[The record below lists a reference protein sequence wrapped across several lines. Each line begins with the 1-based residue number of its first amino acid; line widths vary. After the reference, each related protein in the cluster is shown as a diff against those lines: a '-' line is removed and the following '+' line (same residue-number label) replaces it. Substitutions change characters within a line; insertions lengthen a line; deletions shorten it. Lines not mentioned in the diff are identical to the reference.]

1 MVTAERVLNANQHPA
16 LPALYCCPTDM
27 TLAPDKAV
35 AGADK
40 AAVFAAEVAKAT
52 QKLPV
57 VTGEILNISLKD
69 FADLFCEET
78 APFSYK
84 W

>member
-1 MVTAERVLNANQHPA
+1 M
-16 LPALYCCPTDM
+16 
-27 TLAPDKAV
+27 PDKEA

-40 AAVFAAEVAKAT
+40 ATVFAEEVQKAT

-69 FADLFCEET
+69 FADLFFEEN

>member
-1 MVTAERVLNANQHPA
+1 LTN
-16 LPALYCCPTDM
+16 
-27 TLAPDKAV
+27 
-35 AGADK
+35 ADK
-40 AAVFAAEVAKAT
+40 SSSGGDQKTLFAEEVLKAT

-69 FADLFCEET
+69 FADLVVEEG

-84 W
+84 WYVYICVLAV